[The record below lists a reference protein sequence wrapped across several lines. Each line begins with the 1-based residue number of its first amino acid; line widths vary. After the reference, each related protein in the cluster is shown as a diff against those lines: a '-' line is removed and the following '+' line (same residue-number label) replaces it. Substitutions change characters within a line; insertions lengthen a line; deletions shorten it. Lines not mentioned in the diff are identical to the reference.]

1 MLSHPLL
8 VEAAETL
15 FVPCAIRNNSD
26 GDADAK
32 VRERFREPAWNNPV
46 VHFLAADA
54 SALAP
59 KLTADWTVHGM
70 VAGMV
75 AALTKGKQA
84 VPDWLRLLADEELA
98 RRRGLERAVFGQA

>member
-32 VRERFREPAWNNPV
+32 VREHFREPAWNNPV
-46 VHFLAADA
+46 VHFLAADET
-54 SALAP
+54 ALAP
-59 KLTADWTVHGM
+59 KLTADWSVHGL
-70 VAGMV
+70 ATGMV
-75 AALTKGKQA
+75 MALTTGKQA
-84 VPDWLRLLADEELA
+84 VPDWLALLADEEVA
-98 RRRGLERAVFGQA
+98 RRRGLERAVFSQA